1 MRKLFAL
8 LFFALFLAPA
18 PLGAR
23 PFSRGRIVVHP
34 GGRYLQ
40 YADGR
45 PFFYLGDTA
54 WELFHRTTREE
65 ARLCLEDRAR
75 KGFTVIQAVCLAER
89 DGLRVP
95 NAYGDL
101 PFADAGFT
109 RPNERY
115 FTYVDE
121 VVAMAD
127 SLGLVIGLLPA
138 WGDKFCLKWGPGPEI
153 FTTEGRAEAF
163 GRYLGERYR
172 IRRNIIWILGG
183 DRPPEGREPILR
195 AFARGIACGVA
206 GREDYSACLI
216 TYHPWGKSSS
226 GDWLHDEPWLAFNMQ
241 QNGHAY
247 DFDLWERIARD
258 YARRP
263 VKPVLDGEPIYEEH
277 PIDFDREK
285 YGTSEALHVRRA
297 FYHEVFSG
305 ACGHTYGC
313 HAVWQMWEP
322 GRYAPVTGPVRSW
335 RESLSLPG
343 AYQVCYG
350 RELIESRPF
359 FRRIPDQ
366 GVIAG
371 DAGRGHGRCTATRD
385 SLGTY
390 AMVYSESGRPFAV
403 DLGRVSGKRI
413 VAWWYDVR
421 SGRPLR
427 IGEFRRR
434 DAGATMTFTP
444 PTCGK
449 GNDWVLV
456 LDDARMKY
464 PPPGRC
470 PEARSGAAG

>member
-1 MRKLFAL
+1 MRKLFAF

-23 PFSRGRIVVHP
+23 SFSRGRIVVHP

-65 ARLCLEDRAR
+65 ARLYLEDRAR
-75 KGFTVIQAVCLAER
+75 KGFTVIQAVCLAEC

-115 FTYVDE
+115 FAYVDE

-153 FTTEGRAEAF
+153 FTTGGRAEAF

-172 IRRNIIWILGG
+172 TRRNIIWILGG
-183 DRPPEGREPILR
+183 DRPPEGRELILR

-371 DAGRGHGRCTATRD
+371 DAGWGHGRCTATRD

-434 DAGATMTFTP
+434 EDR
-444 PTCGK
+444 K
-449 GNDWVLV
+449 SVV
-456 LDDARMKY
+456 
-464 PPPGRC
+464 
-470 PEARSGAAG
+470 

>member
-1 MRKLFAL
+1 
-8 LFFALFLAPA
+8 
-18 PLGAR
+18 
-23 PFSRGRIVVHP
+23 
-34 GGRYLQ
+34 
-40 YADGR
+40 
-45 PFFYLGDTA
+45 
-54 WELFHRTTREE
+54 
-65 ARLCLEDRAR
+65 
-75 KGFTVIQAVCLAER
+75 
-89 DGLRVP
+89 
-95 NAYGDL
+95 
-101 PFADAGFT
+101 
-109 RPNERY
+109 
-115 FTYVDE
+115 
-121 VVAMAD
+121 
-127 SLGLVIGLLPA
+127 
-138 WGDKFCLKWGPGPEI
+138 
-153 FTTEGRAEAF
+153 
-163 GRYLGERYR
+163 
-172 IRRNIIWILGG
+172 
-183 DRPPEGREPILR
+183 
-195 AFARGIACGVA
+195 
-206 GREDYSACLI
+206 
-216 TYHPWGKSSS
+216 
-226 GDWLHDEPWLAFNMQ
+226 MQ

-403 DLGRVSGKRI
+403 DLERVSGKRI

-421 SGRPLR
+421 SGAR
-427 IGEFRRR
+427 
-434 DAGATMTFTP
+434 
-444 PTCGK
+444 CGS
-449 GNDWVLV
+449 GN
-456 LDDARMKY
+456 
-464 PPPGRC
+464 
-470 PEARSGAAG
+470 SAAGMPVRR

>member
-1 MRKLFAL
+1 MLTISTFGSAS
-8 LFFALFLAPA
+8 PA
-18 PLGAR
+18 
-23 PFSRGRIVVHP
+23 IMP
-34 GGRYLQ
+34 GGPSNPCWTGSRS
-40 YADGR
+40 
-45 PFFYLGDTA
+45 
-54 WELFHRTTREE
+54 TT
-65 ARLCLEDRAR
+65 
-75 KGFTVIQAVCLAER
+75 F
-89 DGLRVP
+89 
-95 NAYGDL
+95 
-101 PFADAGFT
+101 
-109 RPNERY
+109 
-115 FTYVDE
+115 
-121 VVAMAD
+121 
-127 SLGLVIGLLPA
+127 
-138 WGDKFCLKWGPGPEI
+138 
-153 FTTEGRAEAF
+153 
-163 GRYLGERYR
+163 
-172 IRRNIIWILGG
+172 
-183 DRPPEGREPILR
+183 
-195 AFARGIACGVA
+195 
-206 GREDYSACLI
+206 
-216 TYHPWGKSSS
+216 
-226 GDWLHDEPWLAFNMQ
+226 
-241 QNGHAY
+241 
-247 DFDLWERIARD
+247 
-258 YARRP
+258 
-263 VKPVLDGEPIYEEH
+263 
-277 PIDFDREK
+277 
-285 YGTSEALHVRRA
+285 EALHVRRA

-305 ACGHTYGC
+305 ACGHSYGC
-313 HAVWQMWEP
+313 HAVWQLWEP

-403 DLGRVSGKRI
+403 DLERVSGKRI

-434 DAGATMTFTP
+434 DAGVTMTFTP

>member
-1 MRKLFAL
+1 
-8 LFFALFLAPA
+8 
-18 PLGAR
+18 
-23 PFSRGRIVVHP
+23 
-34 GGRYLQ
+34 
-40 YADGR
+40 
-45 PFFYLGDTA
+45 
-54 WELFHRTTREE
+54 
-65 ARLCLEDRAR
+65 
-75 KGFTVIQAVCLAER
+75 
-89 DGLRVP
+89 
-95 NAYGDL
+95 
-101 PFADAGFT
+101 
-109 RPNERY
+109 
-115 FTYVDE
+115 
-121 VVAMAD
+121 
-127 SLGLVIGLLPA
+127 
-138 WGDKFCLKWGPGPEI
+138 
-153 FTTEGRAEAF
+153 
-163 GRYLGERYR
+163 
-172 IRRNIIWILGG
+172 
-183 DRPPEGREPILR
+183 
-195 AFARGIACGVA
+195 
-206 GREDYSACLI
+206 
-216 TYHPWGKSSS
+216 
-226 GDWLHDEPWLAFNMQ
+226 
-241 QNGHAY
+241 
-247 DFDLWERIARD
+247 
-258 YARRP
+258 
-263 VKPVLDGEPIYEEH
+263 
-277 PIDFDREK
+277 
-285 YGTSEALHVRRA
+285 
-297 FYHEVFSG
+297 
-305 ACGHTYGC
+305 
-313 HAVWQMWEP
+313 MWEP

-403 DLGRVSGKRI
+403 DLERVSGKRI

-470 PEARSGAAG
+470 PEARSGPAG